1 MKTHQSIC
9 CLPIKRLKELFPRDE
24 SILAN
29 EGQMMGSMFNG
40 PKSVIGEARE
50 TNKSGLGRLSVSILT
65 WDEWIGKG
73 GAKNS
78 LHVGHNR
85 RPWYR
90 RTLNYHQ
97 RQRSLT
103 HLSNFHPKHAKLEPC
118 ACLLAYDVFLGR
130 KLNTKVIIV
139 GTQSVITYKCLIH
152 VIFWQGKMFSCLSFT
167 HRLIWFENIFRWA
180 KILQYPQALDSCD
193 LPLCRSTQ
201 AERPSIYFMI
211 LTVF

>member
-1 MKTHQSIC
+1 MNDGGSENSPEYL
-9 CLPIKRLKELFPRDE
+9 LPPHKRLKELFPRDE

-85 RPWYR
+85 RP
-90 RTLNYHQ
+90 
-97 RQRSLT
+97 
-103 HLSNFHPKHAKLEPC
+103 
-118 ACLLAYDVFLGR
+118 
-130 KLNTKVIIV
+130 
-139 GTQSVITYKCLIH
+139 
-152 VIFWQGKMFSCLSFT
+152 
-167 HRLIWFENIFRWA
+167 
-180 KILQYPQALDSCD
+180 
-193 LPLCRSTQ
+193 
-201 AERPSIYFMI
+201 
-211 LTVF
+211 